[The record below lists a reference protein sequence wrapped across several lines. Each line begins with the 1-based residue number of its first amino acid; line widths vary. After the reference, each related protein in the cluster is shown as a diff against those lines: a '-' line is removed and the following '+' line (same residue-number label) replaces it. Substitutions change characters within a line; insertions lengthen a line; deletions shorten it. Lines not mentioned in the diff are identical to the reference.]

1 MRFLS
6 AQAAGF
12 SRSRGAGSTSLRHKL
27 KRFFDMLVLT
37 PREQRVVI
45 GITVVVMLVMALVHY
60 RMAAA
65 RQALPRLKTMDQTGD
80 VKTRLTDDA
89 GSQSLDER
97 RK

>member
-1 MRFLS
+1 
-6 AQAAGF
+6 
-12 SRSRGAGSTSLRHKL
+12 
-27 KRFFDMLVLT
+27 MLVLT

-89 GSQSLDER
+89 GPQSLDEG